1 MPDLVYLDASALV
14 KLVVVE
20 PETRALRSYLA
31 DQGRSVTSLIS
42 RVEVSRALLRRDVL
56 DAVALDE
63 LWARVNLL
71 PVDLSTAEAAARLG
85 PPTLRSLDA
94 VHLVSALSLVPDLG
108 PFVTYDARLAD
119 AARAI
124 GLRVVAPR

>member
-1 MPDLVYLDASALV
+1 MPDLVYLDASALL

-20 PETRALRSYLA
+20 PETAALRSYLA

-42 RVEVSRALLRRDVL
+42 RIEVSRALARRDFL

-71 PVDLSTAEAAARLG
+71 PVALGTAEAAGRLG
-85 PPTLRSLDA
+85 PSTLRSLDA
-94 VHLVSALSLVPDLG
+94 IHLASALSLLPELG
-108 PFVTYDARLAD
+108 PFVTYDARLGD
-119 AARAI
+119 AARGI
-124 GLRVVAPR
+124 GLQVVAPG